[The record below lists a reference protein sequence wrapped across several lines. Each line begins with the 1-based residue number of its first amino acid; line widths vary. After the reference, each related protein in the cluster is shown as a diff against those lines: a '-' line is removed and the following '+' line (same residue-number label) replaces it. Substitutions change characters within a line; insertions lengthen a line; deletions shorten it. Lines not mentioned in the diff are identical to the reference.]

1 MAGRSGTGPG
11 RPGGRS
17 SGRTIPTTAREASTF
32 GPASTAPRR
41 RVKRAN
47 AKLVGDYFWRESGKL
62 GQKQSPEDFEG
73 VKWWDVWGMVPVEVQ
88 QELPEADFVKI
99 RRVLRR
105 KRDEVAGVKVR
116 IRDPSGRLVP
126 RRREISLDGV

>member
-1 MAGRSGTGPG
+1 M
-11 RPGGRS
+11 
-17 SGRTIPTTAREASTF
+17 I
-32 GPASTAPRR
+32 
-41 RVKRAN
+41 
-47 AKLVGDYFWRESGKL
+47 
-62 GQKQSPEDFEG
+62 
-73 VKWWDVWGMVPVEVQ
+73 PVEVQ